1 MNYYRKINQ
10 TYCELLSAGY
20 GQLIGYRTVGKNNRQ
35 KNYYNGKIGLV
46 NKIVEGEITIEFKS
60 EENQIEIN
68 NIIVLEKEIWENV
81 RYKWNEEHHRI
92 EEEVIGSF
100 KQFPIRL
107 AWAITVHKSQGLTF
121 EKVVADLNGAFASGQ
136 VYVALSRCT
145 SFNGLI
151 LKTKIDRSA
160 IKADQNVINFAK
172 NETPET
178 LITEELKSG
187 RADYFYSKAASSL
200 KENDIKS
207 AILNYQKAI
216 KYRNDTDSEL
226 FIRYLS
232 IYHNNLFTK
241 IKKSKNLEIEFN
253 KVTNDFQDLNGLL
266 EKSKL
271 EIEGLGNELNS
282 YRDRHNVAVKKL
294 DDVNLDNVIL
304 QISVYDLKENLSIS
318 ESSVKKLEKDVE
330 QNRKNKLDAVAHQDY
345 EKAAQFRDI
354 EINKKNEIE
363 KKLKEWEQSIRD
375 KKTKVTLED
384 VAETIAEITGI
395 PVNRLSGDET
405 KMVMAMP
412 TELKK
417 LIIGQDLAV
426 DALCRVVRRSRTGVS
441 SSKKPIGSFIFLGPT
456 GVGKT
461 ETVKALARYYYG
473 SEDAMI
479 RIDMSEYQEKF
490 NVSRLVGPPPGYVGY
505 EDGGQLTEAVRR
517 KPYSVVLFDEIE
529 KAHPDTFNVL
539 LQVLDDGRLTDS
551 LGRTVDFTNTIIVMT
566 SNIGARKVADF
577 GTGIG
582 FETDSNLATNKSK
595 VEAIVRKE
603 LKNKF
608 APEFL
613 NRLDDIVLFDHLK
626 EEDVIK
632 IVDIELMDVL
642 ERMYDQGYNLKFTKQ
657 CKQFL
662 AEAGYDQQF
671 GARPIKRAI
680 QTYIEDLLADSIL
693 DGTLNQEI
701 QYTLS
706 IK

>member
-1 MNYYRKINQ
+1 M
-10 TYCELLSAGY
+10 EA
-20 GQLIGYRTVGKNNRQ
+20 V
-35 KNYYNGKIGLV
+35 
-46 NKIVEGEITIEFKS
+46 
-60 EENQIEIN
+60 
-68 NIIVLEKEIWENV
+68 
-81 RYKWNEEHHRI
+81 
-92 EEEVIGSF
+92 
-100 KQFPIRL
+100 
-107 AWAITVHKSQGLTF
+107 
-121 EKVVADLNGAFASGQ
+121 
-136 VYVALSRCT
+136 
-145 SFNGLI
+145 
-151 LKTKIDRSA
+151 
-160 IKADQNVINFAK
+160 
-172 NETPET
+172 
-178 LITEELKSG
+178 
-187 RADYFYSKAASSL
+187 SK
-200 KENDIKS
+200 
-207 AILNYQKAI
+207 
-216 KYRNDTDSEL
+216 
-226 FIRYLS
+226 
-232 IYHNNLFTK
+232 
-241 IKKSKNLEIEFN
+241 
-253 KVTNDFQDLNGLL
+253 
-266 EKSKL
+266 
-271 EIEGLGNELNS
+271 
-282 YRDRHNVAVKKL
+282 
-294 DDVNLDNVIL
+294 
-304 QISVYDLKENLSIS
+304 
-318 ESSVKKLEKDVE
+318 
-330 QNRKNKLDAVAHQDY
+330 QDY

-363 KKLKEWEQSIRD
+363 KKLREWEQSIRD
-375 KKTKVTLED
+375 KKTKVTLDD

-405 KMVMAMP
+405 KMVMAMSS
-412 TELKK
+412 ELKK

-426 DALCRVVRRSRTGVS
+426 DALCRVIRRSRTGVS

-529 KAHPDTFNVL
+529 KAHPDTFNML

-551 LGRTVDFTNTIIVMT
+551 LGRTVDFTNTIIIMT

-582 FETDSNLATNKSK
+582 FETDSNIATNKSK

-613 NRLDDIVLFDHLK
+613 NRLDDIILFDHLK

-632 IVDIELMDVL
+632 IVDLELMDVL

-680 QTYIEDLLADSIL
+680 QTYVEDLLADSIL
-693 DGTLNQEI
+693 DGTLKPGDTV
-701 QYTLS
+701 YTINKVKTSDKLS
-706 IK
+706 LK